1 MNTLE
6 LSRALI
12 QQQSYQEGDHKS
24 ATFNFLKETLEKN
37 DLYVEVFESKG
48 VKNLVASTK
57 GRKEKNKKL
66 IFNGHYD
73 TVPPSN
79 AWTYNPFAATV
90 EKDTLYGLGAVDMKC
105 NLAAMIATAI
115 NSKSL
120 NGETIIVAVG
130 DEELGGA
137 NGTKHTIEK
146 NVVADYAV
154 IGEPTGMRLAAGHKS
169 LVQLRVSATGKAAHA
184 AFPTNGSNA
193 ITKLTKTLN
202 QLDERFKVTSKE
214 YGEELFKVPT
224 LNIGMIN
231 GGNAINVV
239 PDQCNA
245 TLDFRLPPKTNRD
258 KFISDLTSEYDEL
271 EFEVISN
278 DNGWD
283 EPITSKLAVAAAQLL
298 REATNKD
305 VKPMY
310 KLGASDARY
319 YAKAGMSTIN
329 VGAGEMKELHAPD
342 EKISI
347 KQLEQCEKFYKT
359 LTQQLLN

>member
-12 QQQSYQEGDHKS
+12 QQQSHQQDEHKN
-24 ATFNFLKETLEKN
+24 AAFNFLKETLEKN
-37 DLYVEVFESKG
+37 DLFVETFESKG

-57 GRKEKNKKL
+57 GRKENTKKL

-73 TVPPSN
+73 TVPPSS
-79 AWTYNPFAATV
+79 AWTCDPFAAKI

-105 NLAAMIATAI
+105 NLAAMITTAI
-115 NSKSL
+115 NSKNL
-120 NGETIIVAVG
+120 NGEAIIVAVG

-146 NVVADYAV
+146 NVIADYAV
-154 IGEPTGMRLAAGHKS
+154 IGEPTGMRLAVGHKS

-184 AFPTNGSNA
+184 AFPTNGENA
-193 ITKLTKTLN
+193 ITKLIPVLAS
-202 QLDERFKVTSKE
+202 LDVRFKVTSKE
-214 YGEELFKVPT
+214 YGAELFKVPT
-224 LNIGMIN
+224 LNIGMIQ
-231 GGNAINVV
+231 GGSAVNVV
-239 PDQCNA
+239 PDQASA

-258 KFISDLTSEYDEL
+258 DFISALKTQYEQL
-271 EFEVISN
+271 QFEVISN

-283 EPITSKLAVAAAQLL
+283 EPITSKLVTTASQILSHNGYD
-298 REATNKD
+298 T
-305 VKPMY
+305 KPMY

-319 YAKAGMSTIN
+319 YAKAGISTIN
-329 VGAGEMKELHAPD
+329 VGAGEMKELHAPN

-347 KQLEQCEKFYKT
+347 KQLEQCEKFYKQ
-359 LTQQLLN
+359 LTQQLLT

>member
-1 MNTLE
+1 MNTLD

-12 QQQSYQEGDHKS
+12 QQQSHQQDKT
-24 ATFNFLKETLEKN
+24 AVFNFLKETLEKN
-37 DLYVEVFESKG
+37 DLHVEVFESKG

-57 GRKEKNKKL
+57 GRKENTKKL

-73 TVPPSN
+73 TVPPSS
-79 AWTYNPFAATV
+79 AWTCDPFAAKI

-105 NLAAMIATAI
+105 NLAAMLSVAIA
-115 NSKSL
+115 SKNL
-120 NGETIIVAVG
+120 RGEVIIVAVG

-146 NVVADYAV
+146 QVTADYAV
-154 IGEPTGMRLAAGHKS
+154 IGEPTGMRLAVGHKS
-169 LVQLRVSATGKAAHA
+169 LVQLQVSATGKAAHA

-193 ITKLTKTLN
+193 IMTLVPALAKLHE
-202 QLDERFKVTSKE
+202 QFRVTSKE
-214 YGEELFKVPT
+214 YDEKLFSVPT
-224 LNIGMIN
+224 LNVGMIQ
-231 GGNAINVV
+231 GGSAINVV
-239 PDQCNA
+239 PDQCSA

-258 KFISDLTSEYDEL
+258 KFISDLKAEYNEL
-271 EFEVISN
+271 NFEIISN

-283 EPITSKLAVAAAQLL
+283 EPITSKLVTTASQILNHNGYD
-298 REATNKD
+298 T
-305 VKPMY
+305 KPMY

-319 YAKAGMSTIN
+319 YAKAGISTIN

-359 LTQQLLN
+359 LTQQLLT